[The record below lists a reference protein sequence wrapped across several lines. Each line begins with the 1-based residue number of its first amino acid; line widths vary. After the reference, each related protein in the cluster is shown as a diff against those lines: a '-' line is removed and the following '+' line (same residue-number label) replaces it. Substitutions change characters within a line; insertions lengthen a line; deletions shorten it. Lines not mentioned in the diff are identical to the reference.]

1 MTDPKYVPAPRPTST
16 PDEIIDTLE
25 RLKRPPRDH
34 RLHVAVSAE
43 ELRALD
49 AEAARTGLS
58 RSDVARL
65 RLVVAPKGTATR
77 SGARMAAFFGDESCQ
92 NYPKSSPHARKNDA
106 SKTGQVH
113 LRVTDAER
121 RLLDR
126 VVAARRSTMTAVVLE
141 LVDREHRRLVRERGE
156 RNEATPPKEEA

>member
-1 MTDPKYVPAPRPTST
+1 MRASC
-16 PDEIIDTLE
+16 
-25 RLKRPPRDH
+25 
-34 RLHVAVSAE
+34 ASATVGVCC
-43 ELRALD
+43 R
-49 AEAARTGLS
+49 
-58 RSDVARL
+58 VH
-65 RLVVAPKGTATR
+65 
-77 SGARMAAFFGDESCQ
+77 M
-92 NYPKSSPHARKNDA
+92 ARKNDA

>member
-25 RLKRPPRDH
+25 RLKRPGNWPRGASLSPAERPPRDH

-65 RLVVAPKGTATR
+65 RLRGQSSLCSRCHREAGR
-77 SGARMAAFFGDESCQ
+77 
-92 NYPKSSPHARKNDA
+92 KS
-106 SKTGQVH
+106 
-113 LRVTDAER
+113 
-121 RLLDR
+121 
-126 VVAARRSTMTAVVLE
+126 
-141 LVDREHRRLVRERGE
+141 E